1 MKGKVRS
8 ENKHFQVMK
17 NLKNQR
23 TAYLFI
29 LPAIL
34 CLAFVI
40 AYPFINA
47 ILMSFQHYPLL
58 GRDRYFTGLGNYKEL
73 LFEDPYFWKVTKNTF
88 VWTFSSIILS
98 FIFSMIVALILN
110 QELKGR
116 RIFRALS
123 ILPWAIPPV
132 IASLT
137 WAMFYDPFLGILN
150 IVLKKM
156 GIIRTFHAW
165 LSEEA
170 TVLPALIFVVF
181 WKYNAFLIIG
191 LLAGLQGIPLQL
203 YESAKIDG
211 ANAVQRFFYI
221 TLPQLKPI
229 IFVLLTLQIIWR
241 FNHFD
246 IVWVMTR
253 GGPANSSHL
262 IATYAYQHAFIS
274 LDFGYASALGVLGM
288 VFLGIFIVILVQRM
302 K

>member
-1 MKGKVRS
+1 MSTVIYPVKRFKR
-8 ENKHFQVMK
+8 QV
-17 NLKNQR
+17 

-29 LPAIL
+29 SPAFL

-47 ILMSFQHYPLL
+47 IVMSFQHYPLL
-58 GRDRYFTGLGNYKEL
+58 GDDRFFIGLKNYSTI
-73 LFEDPYFWKVTKNTF
+73 LFDNPYFWKIAKNT
-88 VWTFSSIILS
+88 VIWTFVSIGLS
-98 FIFSMIVALILN
+98 FIFSMTVALLLN
-110 QELKGR
+110 EELRGR
-116 RIFRALS
+116 NVFRALA

-137 WAMFYDPFLGILN
+137 WAMFYDPFLGIFN
-150 IVLKKM
+150 IILGKL
-156 GIIRTFHAW
+156 GIIKTFHAW
-165 LSEEA
+165 LSEEK
-170 TVLPALIFVVF
+170 TVLPSLILVVF

-191 LLAGLQGIPLQL
+191 LLAGLQGIPVQL

-211 ANAVQRFFYI
+211 ANAIQRFFYI
-221 TLPQLKPI
+221 TLPQLRPI
-229 IFVLLTLQIIWR
+229 ILVLLTLQVIWR

-253 GGPANSSHL
+253 GGPANASHL

-274 LDFGYASALGVLGM
+274 LDFGFASALGVIGM
-288 VFLGIFIVILVQRM
+288 VFLGIFIVILVGRM